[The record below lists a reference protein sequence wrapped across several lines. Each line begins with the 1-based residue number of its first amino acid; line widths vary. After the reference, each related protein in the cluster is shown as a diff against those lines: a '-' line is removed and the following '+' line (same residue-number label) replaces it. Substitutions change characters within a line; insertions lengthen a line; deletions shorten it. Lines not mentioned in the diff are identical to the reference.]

1 MYSKLWIRK
10 ATGALFCS
18 SAVALVGCNNSQ
30 PPASGTPASSATA
43 AMPASSAPA
52 PAGSAAQTAA
62 PYTPP
67 TADELYQLVAPI
79 ALFPDNL
86 VAQVLAGSTYPDQ
99 ITAADNLL
107 AQSPNLKGAPLQTA
121 IAPQPWD
128 PSVKGL
134 TAFPSVLSQMAQ
146 NIQWTTSLGEAYV
159 NDPTDVMN
167 AIQVMRQRAA
177 KQGNLRNSAQQ
188 RVVTQPVAAVDT
200 TAYADNGDNGEQ
212 PVYSGPSV
220 VQEPDQ
226 AIQIMPADPDTVYV
240 PSYNPQ
246 TVYGEE
252 VPAYPGY
259 AYVQPAGYS
268 TGDLIAVGAVTFGAA
283 ILVGSLFNHHDH
295 YNNGPGWGWNNWG
308 MHWGP
313 GRGNGGGWRRPAV
326 VYNNSTYVSRSTTVV
341 NRYTT
346 NNYNR
351 TINNNIVRN
360 PAVANRNNVN
370 NPGNPGNPGNRNF
383 NNPGNPGNRNFNS
396 PGNPGNRN
404 FNNPGNPANR
414 GVVNTPQAMRNRPGE
429 APASRPMSVPNF
441 GTPVRGAEPVRNA
454 QAGVRPGRP
463 APTQGASQP
472 NVPSRGA
479 APLRN
484 GSAAGTARDQMRAPG
499 QENPSTERR
508 PTSQSPTRPQPTNR
522 PAQQGTTR
530 PSAPNNFNRPQSER
544 TPPASRPAAQ
554 TQPTPRAAVTRP
566 QPQPAQQRPQRPQPA
581 QERPQQQQRPQP
593 AQQRPQPA
601 QQPRPQAAQ
610 RPQPARA
617 PARPQ
622 KKDDKNNGH

>member
-1 MYSKLWIRK
+1 MYSKSWIRK
-10 ATGALFCS
+10 ATGALFCA
-18 SAVALVGCNNSQ
+18 SAAALVGCNSNQ
-30 PPASGTPASSATA
+30 PPAPGTPANASTA
-43 AMPASSAPA
+43 AAPASSAPA
-52 PAGSAAQTAA
+52 PAGSAAQAAA

-107 AQSPNLKGAPLQTA
+107 AQSPNLKGAALQTA
-121 IAPQPWD
+121 IAPQSWD

-146 NIQWTTSLGEAYV
+146 NVQWTTSLGDAYV
-159 NDPTDVMN
+159 NDPSDVMN

-177 KQGNLRNSAQQ
+177 KQGNLRDSAQQ

-200 TAYADNGDNGEQ
+200 TAYADNGDNGAP

-220 VQEPDQ
+220 VEAPDQ

-246 TVYGEE
+246 TVYGGA
-252 VPAYPGY
+252 VPVYPGY

-295 YNNGPGWGWNNWG
+295 YNNPPAWGWNNWG
-308 MHWGP
+308 MHWGGG
-313 GRGNGGGWRRPAV
+313 GRYGNGGGYRGPAV

-346 NNYNR
+346 NNYNNR
-351 TINNNIVRN
+351 TINNNIGRN
-360 PAVANRNNVN
+360 PAVANRNNFN

-383 NNPGNPGNRNFNS
+383 NNPGNPGA
-396 PGNPGNRN
+396 
-404 FNNPGNPANR
+404 ANTR
-414 GVVNTPQAMRNRPGE
+414 RAMQNRPG
-429 APASRPMSVPNF
+429 AAAASRPMSVPNF
-441 GTPVRGAEPVRNA
+441 GTPVRGAEPVRNG
-454 QAGVRPGRP
+454 QAGARPGRP
-463 APTQGASQP
+463 TPTQGTAQP
-472 NVPSRGA
+472 NVPPRGA
-479 APLRN
+479 TPSRN
-484 GSAAGTARDQMRAPG
+484 GSPAGAGRDQVRTPA
-499 QENPSTERR
+499 QTNPSAGGR
-508 PTSQSPTRPQPTNR
+508 PMNR
-522 PAQQGTTR
+522 PAQQGSTR
-530 PSAPNNFNRPQSER
+530 PSAPNNATRPQPTR
-544 TPPASRPAAQ
+544 TPPTQRPAAQ
-554 TQPTPRAAVTRP
+554 A
-566 QPQPAQQRPQRPQPA
+566 QPAQRQQPA
-581 QERPQQQQRPQP
+581 QRPQP

-601 QQPRPQAAQ
+601 QQRPPQQQRPQPAAQPRPQAQQRPQPAAQQ